1 MSNTMKELLH
11 KILHGAAF
19 GFGLGLVFF
28 LFVII
33 YEENRY
39 QIKRWLGPDYIHLE
53 DYPAHGIEISFH
65 KQRSD
70 TENYTIV
77 GTIKNNGSIHW
88 KDISFIAALTEE
100 ENQIDSCRG
109 SVNTEGG
116 FLNPGE
122 EAPFKIKCGDTPTKK
137 NSYKY
142 SLKFSYGL
150 GIE

>member
-1 MSNTMKELLH
+1 MKELLH
-11 KILHGAAF
+11 KIIHGAAF

-28 LFVII
+28 LFVFV

-53 DYPAHGIEISFH
+53 DYPEHGVEILFH
-65 KQRSD
+65 KQRQD

-77 GTIKNNGSIHW
+77 GTVKNNGNIHW

-109 SVNTEGG
+109 SVNAEKG

-122 EAPFKIKCGDTPTKK
+122 EAPFKIKCGDTPTE
-137 NSYKY
+137 NNNYKY